1 MPNALWIHP
10 ILAAVVL
17 YAAAGVVVGGIALYR
32 LAPQADPAFRTA
44 PKSLRLLLLPGAVAV
59 WPLAVVRWRRTIRS
73 TP

>member
-1 MPNALWIHP
+1 MPNALWINP

-32 LAPQADPAFRTA
+32 IAAQADPALRAA

-59 WPLAVVRWRRTIRS
+59 WPLSVVRWRHTIRS
-73 TP
+73 TR